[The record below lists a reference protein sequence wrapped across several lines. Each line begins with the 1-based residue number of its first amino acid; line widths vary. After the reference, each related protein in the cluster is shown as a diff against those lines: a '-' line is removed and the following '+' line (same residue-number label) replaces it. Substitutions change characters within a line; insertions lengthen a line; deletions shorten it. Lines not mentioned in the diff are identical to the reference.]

1 MFEFVLEA
9 FPAERDTKV
18 QLARGPGFPRGPLKV
33 DAHEFMQAPGK
44 VGGRLDPISSAHPGF
59 CLSRHSCPQDN
70 TAREDPPWVKLSA
83 HSRATTFSAS
93 IEDKRAHKKLDL
105 KPSGRRELCS
115 ILYIDISINV
125 LKINL

>member
-70 TAREDPPWVKLSA
+70 TAREDPPGLSSVLTA
-83 HSRATTFSAS
+83 APQLS
-93 IEDKRAHKKLDL
+93 LPLL
-105 KPSGRRELCS
+105 KTNEHIRSW
-115 ILYIDISINV
+115 I
-125 LKINL
+125 